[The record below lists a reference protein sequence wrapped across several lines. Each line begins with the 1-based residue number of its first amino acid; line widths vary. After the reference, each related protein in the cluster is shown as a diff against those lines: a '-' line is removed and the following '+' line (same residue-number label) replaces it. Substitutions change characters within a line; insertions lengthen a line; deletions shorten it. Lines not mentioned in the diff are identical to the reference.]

1 MKSLRAVPVEDTKA
15 NAGGWNLTEIIKTV
29 YETEIVQWSIL
40 EKKMG
45 RVSEGFESGSIWV
58 HSPHLFSSVLQS
70 ATKDTEF
77 FSKISA
83 FN

>member
-1 MKSLRAVPVEDTKA
+1 MPVETKT
-15 NAGGWNLTEIIKTV
+15 NAGDWNLTERIKTV
-29 YETEIVQWSIL
+29 YETETVQWSIL
-40 EKKMG
+40 IKKMG
-45 RVSEGFESGSIWV
+45 RVSERFESGSIWV
-58 HSPHLFSSVLQS
+58 HNPHLFSSVLQP